1 MDAGGLLMSFRH
13 LVGSPLLFLPTGAH
27 SSEGASRIILGAQAA
42 PDAVGGGL
50 EGLFRA
56 VAVGALLAT
65 AIGVVSLLVRR
76 EHSGPRDEIPH
87 W

>member
-1 MDAGGLLMSFRH
+1 MDAGGILMSFRRF
-13 LVGSPLLFLPTGAH
+13 VGSLLLFLPTVAH
-27 SSEGASRIILGAQAA
+27 SSEGASRLILGAQSAS
-42 PDAVGGGL
+42 DAVGGGL

-65 AIGVVSLLVRR
+65 AIGVVSFLVRR